1 MATEG
6 HKVKE
11 SYKRSEIT
19 AFYDQNII
27 DQNYG
32 LSYNI
37 AGDSFKTAQKCGCF
51 WLRNDNSV

>member
-51 WLRNDNSV
+51 